1 MYTQIRVSVF
11 VCLAVVFLLLVGAGA
26 IGAANG
32 QFVAAAP
39 PRPPVFEFLEF
50 VGIILFGSHKTS
62 RFFLSREKESES
74 HQCSCLW
81 LAAVGLLL
89 WVSSLA
95 LGLALTATIG
105 FGLLLLSHCIDA
117 CFEMWKELRDHVKR
131 VRGSE

>member
-62 RFFLSREKESES
+62 RFFYGLPQWDCYSG
-74 HQCSCLW
+74 
-81 LAAVGLLL
+81 LAA
-89 WVSSLA
+89 WR
-95 LGLALTATIG
+95 LG
-105 FGLLLLSHCIDA
+105 SH
-117 CFEMWKELRDHVKR
+117 
-131 VRGSE
+131 